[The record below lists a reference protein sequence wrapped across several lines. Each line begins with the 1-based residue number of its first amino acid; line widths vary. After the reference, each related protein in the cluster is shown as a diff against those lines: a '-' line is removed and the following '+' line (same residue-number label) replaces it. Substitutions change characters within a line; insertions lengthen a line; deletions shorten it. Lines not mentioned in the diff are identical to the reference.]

1 MKEQSLKITAS
12 IEAREV
18 ALIVQTASKFTSS
31 IKIMLDDKKKKK
43 KSIMGLIALGG
54 LDGKDVTILAEGNDE
69 EEAVKELAE
78 FLTQ

>member
-1 MKEQSLKITAS
+1 MKEQNLKITAS

-31 IKIMLDDKKKKK
+31 IKIMLDDKKVNA

-54 LDGKDVTILAEGNDE
+54 LDGKDITILAEGHDE

>member
-31 IKIMLDDKKKKK
+31 IKIMLDDKKVNA

>member
-1 MKEQSLKITAS
+1 MKQQNLKITSS

-18 ALIVQTASKFTSS
+18 ALIVQTASKFASN
-31 IKIMLDDKKKKK
+31 IKILLGDKKVNA

-54 LDGKDVTILAEGNDE
+54 LDGKDVTILAEGQDE
-69 EEAVKELAE
+69 EEAVKELAD

>member
-1 MKEQSLKITAS
+1 MKQENLKITSS

-18 ALIVQTASKFTSS
+18 ALIVQISSKFTSS
-31 IKIMLDDKKKKK
+31 IKIIIDDKKVNA

-54 LDGKDVTILAEGNDE
+54 LNGKDVTILAEGQDE
-69 EEAVKELAE
+69 EEAIRELSE

>member
-1 MKEQSLKITAS
+1 MKEQNLKITAS

-18 ALIVQTASKFTSS
+18 ALIVQTASKFASS
-31 IKIMLDDKKKKK
+31 IKIMLDDKKVNA

-54 LDGKDVTILAEGNDE
+54 LDGKDVTIPAEGHDE
-69 EEAVKELAE
+69 EDAIKELAD

>member
-1 MKEQSLKITAS
+1 MKKQDLKITAS

-18 ALIVQTASKFTSS
+18 ALIVQTASKFASS
-31 IKIMLDDKKKKK
+31 IKIMLDDKKVNA

-54 LDGKDVTILAEGNDE
+54 LDGKDITILAEGQDE
-69 EEAVKELAE
+69 EAAVKELAD

>member
-1 MKEQSLKITAS
+1 MKEQNLKITAS

-31 IKIMLDDKKKKK
+31 IKIMLDDKKANA

-54 LDGKDVTILAEGNDE
+54 LDGKDITILAEGHDE

>member
-31 IKIMLDDKKKKK
+31 IKIMLDDKKVNAR
-43 KSIMGLIALGG
+43 SIMGLIALGG

>member
-1 MKEQSLKITAS
+1 MKEQKLKITAS

-18 ALIVQTASKFTSS
+18 ALIVQTASKFASS
-31 IKIMLDDKKKKK
+31 IKIMLDDKKVNA

-54 LDGKDVTILAEGNDE
+54 LDEKDITIIAEGHDE
-69 EEAVKELAE
+69 EEAIKELSE

>member
-1 MKEQSLKITAS
+1 MKEQSSKITAS

-31 IKIMLDDKKKKK
+31 IKIMLDDKKVNA

>member
-1 MKEQSLKITAS
+1 MKEQNLKITAS

-18 ALIVQTASKFTSS
+18 ALIVQTASKFKSS
-31 IKIMLDDKKKKK
+31 IKIMLEDKKVNA

-54 LDGKDVTILAEGNDE
+54 LDGKDVTILADGNDE
-69 EEAVKELAE
+69 EEAVKELAS